1 MRAIGRSKAR
11 SSSAWSAHGM
21 GATRA
26 SNMPWRVDGASTW
39 RVRASSSAVSMR
51 SEPSRWRWSSALGIP
66 SSSCL
71 RPDSSAVAR
80 TSSTGSGVRIGRCYD
95 PRRMSSA
102 PARNLPSLGR
112 ALRGIAWTAL
122 FAVMAAGAA
131 GLIAEASHT
140 PGSPSRAD
148 LTAEGDLALVARLGA
163 ASGRLSAISTN
174 VDGLADAA
182 KTALEEIT
190 SADPTKLQQA
200 LEHGGELA
208 ASITTDTSTLQV
220 ALAGLPGDEPD
231 AVLRYSNDVLV
242 RRAATLAAL
251 DAAAALQA
259 SFEQVTARAL
269 EASGVTT
276 LIAQHD
282 QIVLAAAA
290 QGRSRQYSKAA
301 VTLDQAIQTVVAVK
315 EQRTKLIADPG
326 ETVLDAWIERNRD
339 YDLALQ
345 GVYLALVASNGNPN
359 TVRVARA
366 RAAERAAFNQ
376 LPPD

>member
-1 MRAIGRSKAR
+1 
-11 SSSAWSAHGM
+11 
-21 GATRA
+21 
-26 SNMPWRVDGASTW
+26 
-39 RVRASSSAVSMR
+39 
-51 SEPSRWRWSSALGIP
+51 
-66 SSSCL
+66 
-71 RPDSSAVAR
+71 
-80 TSSTGSGVRIGRCYD
+80 
-95 PRRMSSA
+95 MSSA

-148 LTAEGDLALVARLGA
+148 LTAEGDMALSSRLDA
-163 ASGRLSAISTN
+163 ATSRLTAISAN

-190 SADPTKLQQA
+190 SADPTKLQQS
-200 LEHGGELA
+200 LEHGGELT
-208 ASITTDTSTLQV
+208 ASITTDTRALQV

-231 AVLRYSNDVLV
+231 AMLRYSNDTLV

-251 DAAAALQA
+251 AAAAGLEA
-259 SFEQVTARAL
+259 SWQQVSARAL

-282 QIVLAAAA
+282 QIVLDAAA
-290 QGRSRQYSKAA
+290 QGRTRQYAKAA
-301 VTLDQAIQTVVAVK
+301 ATLDQAIQTVVAVK
-315 EQRTKLIADPG
+315 EQRTRLIADTG
-326 ETVLDAWIERNRD
+326 QTVLDAWIERNRD

-345 GVYLALVASNGNPN
+345 GVYVALVASKGDPT
-359 TVRVARA
+359 TVRVQRA

-376 LPPD
+376 LPPDRRTIIVIIGEVARGGLTQAVIAIEDARGRIEDALAEAGLQPGPAGAPSPTEPAGSSGAPGESSAPGASTVPLP